1 MPSPST
7 ATVRPARTSD
17 HQEIINLLG
26 LLTTAGREVL
36 GAWTSRSEGLPVA
49 TAVVAESAGETVGA
63 GLAVDLGRR
72 SFRLAVRADRRGC
85 GVGSQLLAQVA
96 GAGPVTTA
104 VLVWDASSLE
114 WAQRR
119 GYDRHGQV
127 NQRREAILAASTA
140 EYQDRALAAATKVGT
155 YVERW
160 APTGPDKREELRQ
173 LYERTKLGLPN
184 DTPAGATLAE
194 VDYLFPPVAEV
205 LLAHDGEVPV
215 GIASIAPS
223 VPGSWYN
230 WYVGVVPE
238 ARRHGVARALKVAGF
253 AVASEAGAVR
263 LVTHNHAAN
272 DAMIALNESLGYRHV
287 PQGDLQYLRPVAFA
301 EA

>member
-1 MPSPST
+1 
-7 ATVRPARTSD
+7 
-17 HQEIINLLG
+17 
-26 LLTTAGREVL
+26 
-36 GAWTSRSEGLPVA
+36 
-49 TAVVAESAGETVGA
+49 
-63 GLAVDLGRR
+63 
-72 SFRLAVRADRRGC
+72 
-85 GVGSQLLAQVA
+85 
-96 GAGPVTTA
+96 
-104 VLVWDASSLE
+104 
-114 WAQRR
+114 
-119 GYDRHGQV
+119 V

-140 EYQDRALAAATKVGT
+140 EYQDRALAAATNVGT

-160 APTGPDKREELRQ
+160 APAGPDKREELRQ

-184 DTPAGATLAE
+184 DTPPGATLAE

-205 LLAHDGEVPV
+205 LLARDGEVPV